1 MDILSPEKITFFTD
15 TMYLAKPKQTY
26 DEHIYAAYAAWKE
39 ITTAKRS
46 LIDQIAGSLQIS
58 SDRFLASS
66 LLTVV
71 LHDIGKMC
79 VPFQEMMQVVRAGKI
94 PDYQSNYRHEL
105 GSFPYVILGSS
116 GLDKRD
122 GMLCPLQGMEGLV
135 VLGHH
140 KPLRGNLSSFER
152 ESQRQE
158 KLFWVPGGVEH
169 ALGLASDIFD
179 KEGYSFPSISPK
191 EVDFPIKLASNY
203 VLGALS
209 KLYRN
214 VSEHELDRLVFA
226 LLKAILHY
234 SDWYG
239 SAGDSISYA
248 PEMTADNLE
257 QNLRERCVE
266 QNKSFSGFS
275 AFQRKCREC
284 NTNLIA
290 VAPTGS
296 GKTEGSLLW
305 AQNGFSSGKKLIYL
319 LPTMVTA
326 NSLFLRLEAYFAGQK
341 VGLTHSTAVLF
352 KESELD
358 NYSVNFGDVL
368 REKTFMY
375 PVTVSTVDQL
385 LFSGYN
391 KGYWTLSESNAANSM
406 IIIDEIHA
414 YDPWTLGLICSSIS
428 HFSKFGARFMIMSA
442 TMPGYLKDLLAEYL
456 PDAEIIED
464 TELLAKSRNHFS
476 VHPGLI
482 ESALPDIREAVAS
495 GKKVLVVVNSVFAC
509 QELARVLEDL
519 SPICYHSK
527 FIFDDRN
534 KKEKFILEQG
544 RSKDPCLVIATQV
557 VEVSLDIDFDILFTE
572 CAPPDALVQRA
583 GRVNRARRKSGTE
596 VRIYLP
602 SDTSKKIYES
612 LDAGLLER
620 TMLVISGEKS
630 DLTESDLISIVER
643 VYEGCS
649 VSDNMDF
656 EAAVNQ
662 YRKTQDKLMDV
673 LDNPYFEAEEE
684 VTRKVTY
691 LQIPVIPLC
700 FKEEVLA
707 LLPRER
713 RRYEVKMPQW
723 YVKKHKFEIDGI
735 MFCEMEYDEIYGA
748 RYCNEPDIQLLV

>member
-1 MDILSPEKITFFTD
+1 M
-15 TMYLAKPKQTY
+15 
-26 DEHIYAAYAAWKE
+26 
-39 ITTAKRS
+39 
-46 LIDQIAGSLQIS
+46 
-58 SDRFLASS
+58 
-66 LLTVV
+66 V

-79 VPFQEMMQVVRAGKI
+79 VPFQEMMQIVRSGRV
-94 PDYQSNYRHEL
+94 PDYQNNYRHEVA
-105 GSFPYVILGSS
+105 SFPYVLLSS
-116 GLDKRD
+116 AGLDKLD
-122 GMLCPLQGMEGLV
+122 GKLCPVQGMEGLV

-140 KPLRGNLSSFER
+140 KSLTGDLSSFVR

-158 KLFWVPGGVEH
+158 KLSWAPGGVEH
-169 ALGLASDIFD
+169 ALTLASDIFA
-179 KEGYSFPSISPK
+179 KEGFCFPLFSQK
-191 EVDFPIKLASNY
+191 EYEFPIKPVSDY
-203 VLGALS
+203 MLGALG
-209 KLYRN
+209 KLYGK
-214 VSEHELDRLVFA
+214 VSEHEPDRMTFA

-234 SDWYG
+234 ADWYG
-239 SAGDSISYA
+239 SAGESISYS
-248 PEMTADNLE
+248 PEMTVMSLEKNLRDRCAE
-257 QNLRERCVE
+257 QNRDY
-266 QNKSFSGFS
+266 SGFS
-275 AFQRKCREC
+275 AFQRRCGEC
-284 NTNLIA
+284 TTNLIT

-326 NSLFLRLEAYFAGQK
+326 NSLFLRLKAYFAGQK

-358 NYSVNFGDVL
+358 NYSMDFADVL

-391 KGYWTLSESNAANSM
+391 KGHWTLTEANAANSM
-406 IIIDEIHA
+406 IVIDEIHA

-442 TMPGYLKDLLAEYL
+442 TMPGYLKNLLAEYL

-476 VHPGLI
+476 VHSGLI
-482 ESALPDIREAVAS
+482 ESALPDIRESVAS

-509 QELARVLEDL
+509 QELARLLEDL

-534 KKEKFILEQG
+534 KKETFILEQG
-544 RSKDPCLVIATQV
+544 KSEAPCLVVATQV

-583 GRVNRARRKSGTE
+583 GRVNRARRKSATE
-596 VRIYLP
+596 VRIYQP

-620 TMLVISGEKS
+620 TMSVVSGEKA
-630 DLTESDLISIVER
+630 DLTEADLISIVER

-649 VSDNMDF
+649 VSNNQDF
-656 EAAVNQ
+656 RQASDQ
-662 YRKTQDKLMDV
+662 YRKTQERLMDV
-673 LDNPYFEAEEE
+673 LDNPYSEEEEE

-691 LQIPVIPLC
+691 LQVPVIPLC
-700 FKEEVLA
+700 FKEMVLA
-707 LLPRER
+707 LVPRER
-713 RRYEVKMPQW
+713 RRFEVKMPQW
-723 YVKKHKFEIDGI
+723 YVRKHKSEVDGI
-735 MFCEMEYDEIYGA
+735 LFCEMEYDEMYGA
-748 RYCNEPDIQLLV
+748 GYLDESEIQLLV

>member
-1 MDILSPEKITFFTD
+1 MGKITFSTEP
-15 TMYLAKPKQTY
+15 MYLAKPDQTY

-39 ITTAKRS
+39 ITSAKRS
-46 LIDQIAGSLQIS
+46 LINRIAEDLGVS
-58 SDRFLASS
+58 SERFLASS

-79 VPFQEMMQVVRAGKI
+79 VPFQEMMQNIRSGIV

-105 GSFPYVILGSS
+105 ASFPYVMLGSAA
-116 GLDKRD
+116 LNKRD
-122 GMLCPLQGMEGLV
+122 GTLSPILGMEALV

-140 KPLRGNLSSFER
+140 KSLTGDLTSFER
-152 ESQRQE
+152 EKQRTG
-158 KLFWVPGGVEH
+158 KLSWAPGGVEH
-169 ALGLASDIFD
+169 ALTLASDIFA
-179 KEGYSFPSISPK
+179 KEGFCFPLVPQK
-191 EVDFPIKLASNY
+191 EIEYPFQAVSQYMFGP
-203 VLGALS
+203 LG
-209 KLYRN
+209 KLYEQ
-214 VSEHELDRLVFA
+214 VSEHEPGRMTFA

-234 SDWYG
+234 ADWYG
-239 SAGDSISYA
+239 SAGESISYS
-248 PEMTADNLE
+248 PEMTAESLE
-257 QNLRERCVE
+257 NELRARCAE
-266 QNKSFSGFS
+266 QNKNFSGFS
-275 AFQRKCREC
+275 AFQRKCGEC
-284 NTNLIA
+284 KTNLIA

-305 AQNGFSSGKKLIYL
+305 AQNGFASGKKLIYL

-326 NSLFLRLEAYFAGQK
+326 NSLFLRLEAYFAGKK

-358 NYSVNFGDVL
+358 NYSLHFGDVL

-391 KGYWTLSESNAANSM
+391 KGYWTLTEANAANSM
-406 IIIDEIHA
+406 IVIDEIHA

-428 HFSKFGARFMIMSA
+428 HFSKFGARFLLMSA
-442 TMPGYLKDLLAEYL
+442 TMPEYLKDLLAEYL

-476 VHPGLI
+476 VYSGLI
-482 ESALPDIREAVAS
+482 ESALPDIREMVAS

-544 RSKDPCLVIATQV
+544 KSDAPCLVVATQV

-596 VRIYLP
+596 VRIYRP
-602 SDTSKKIYES
+602 SETSKKIYES
-612 LDAGLLER
+612 LDAGLLR
-620 TMLVISGEKS
+620 GRCLLFWEKK
-630 DLTESDLISIVER
+630 LI
-643 VYEGCS
+643 
-649 VSDNMDF
+649 
-656 EAAVNQ
+656 
-662 YRKTQDKLMDV
+662 
-673 LDNPYFEAEEE
+673 
-684 VTRKVTY
+684 
-691 LQIPVIPLC
+691 
-700 FKEEVLA
+700 
-707 LLPRER
+707 
-713 RRYEVKMPQW
+713 
-723 YVKKHKFEIDGI
+723 
-735 MFCEMEYDEIYGA
+735 
-748 RYCNEPDIQLLV
+748 

>member
-1 MDILSPEKITFFTD
+1 
-15 TMYLAKPKQTY
+15 MYLAKPKQTY

-39 ITTAKRS
+39 ITSAKHA
-46 LIDQIAGSLQIS
+46 LIDEIAESLHVS
-58 SDRFLASS
+58 SRRFLESS

-79 VPFQEMMQVVRAGKI
+79 VPFQEMMQVVLSGKV
-94 PDYQSNYRHEL
+94 PDYQNNYRHEL
-105 GSFPYVILGSS
+105 ASFPYVLLGSAS
-116 GLDKRD
+116 MDKRD
-122 GMLCPLQGMEGLV
+122 GKLCPLQGLEGLV

-140 KPLRGNLSSFER
+140 KSLTGKLSSFER
-152 ESQRQE
+152 ESQNQG
-158 KLFWVPGGVEH
+158 KLSWAPGGVEH
-169 ALGLASDIFD
+169 ALTLASDIFA
-179 KEGYSFPSISPK
+179 KEGFCFPFVSQN
-191 EVDFPIKLASNY
+191 ETEFPFRLVSGY
-203 VLGALS
+203 MVGALG
-209 KLYRN
+209 KLYGK
-214 VSEHELDRLVFA
+214 VSEHEPDRMAFA

-234 SDWYG
+234 ADWYG
-239 SAGDSISYA
+239 SAGESISYS
-248 PEMTADNLE
+248 PEMTAESLE
-257 QNLRERCVE
+257 NDLRDRCTE
-266 QNKSFSGFS
+266 QNKAFSGFS
-275 AFQRKCREC
+275 AFQRKCGEC
-284 NTNLIA
+284 KTDLIA

-305 AQNGFSSGKKLIYL
+305 AQNGFSAGKKLIYL

-358 NYSVNFGDVL
+358 NYLVDFGDVL
-368 REKTFMY
+368 RQKTFMY

-391 KGYWTLSESNAANSM
+391 KGHWTLTESNAANSM
-406 IIIDEIHA
+406 IVIDEIHA

-442 TMPGYLKDLLAEYL
+442 TMPGYLKDLLGEYL

-476 VHPGLI
+476 VHQGLI

-544 RSKDPCLVIATQV
+544 KSDAPCLVVATQV

-596 VRIYLP
+596 VRIYRP
-602 SDTSKKIYES
+602 SETSKKIYES

-620 TMLVISGEKS
+620 TMSVVLGEKA
-630 DLTESDLISIVER
+630 DLTEADLISIVER

-649 VSDNMDF
+649 VSDNQDF
-656 EAAVNQ
+656 RQASDQ
-662 YRKTQDKLMDV
+662 YRKTQEKLMDV
-673 LDNPYFEAEEE
+673 LDNPYSEEEEE

-691 LQIPVIPLC
+691 LQVPVIPLC

-707 LLPRER
+707 LIPRER
-713 RRYEVKMPQW
+713 RRFEVKMPQW
-723 YVKKHKFEIDGI
+723 YVKKHRSETDGI
-735 MFCEMEYDEIYGA
+735 LFCDMEYDEMYGA
-748 RYCNEPDIQLLV
+748 GYLDESDIQLLV